1 MDMTNSIISR
11 AHRQLLVPLTDSIKA
26 LWPQTKTLEHE
37 GIVYAVLPHD
47 PHMQIA
53 LRAVGLEIP
62 SPILYHYGWDS
73 ADGKKPFEIQKAT
86 AAVATSNQRSYILN
100 DLGTGKTRASIWAWH
115 YLHQTGMAK
124 KLLVVAPLSTLKF
137 TWLREFS
144 LMLPNCKAVVLHG
157 ARQKR
162 LDLLDTDADIFI
174 INHDGLK
181 TVANQIFERTDI
193 DTLIIDELAVYR
205 NNSQRSKLMRE
216 FAKRFVWV
224 MGLTGRPMPTAVT
237 DVWAQAKILTPH
249 RVPKFFRHAK
259 TMLMTQVSQF
269 KWVPKDGA
277 IDTAFGWL
285 QPSVRYSL
293 DDVVEL
299 PEAISRTIEIEL
311 TSEQKAVYSRLS
323 NQFAV
328 LVKQQKITAA
338 NAGVALGKLL
348 QVGAGYV
355 YTTNPSYV
363 ELDSAPRKEKLLEFI
378 EASEH
383 KLIVFAPWRHLIG
396 ELSKLLD
403 ANEIEHAV
411 IHGDITKREVIFN
424 DFQNTPRYHVLLAH
438 PQTVHHGLTLTSATT
453 TIWYS
458 PVTSLEVYEQA
469 QARIR
474 RVGQQHKQL
483 FLHFKASPVE
493 AHVYRML
500 KNKQRLQDAFLALLK
515 EVTEENKN

>member
-1 MDMTNSIISR
+1 MDMTNSIISK

-26 LWPQTKTLEHE
+26 LWPKTKTLEHN
-37 GIVYAVLPHD
+37 GIIYAILPHD

-53 LRAVGLEIP
+53 LRAVGLEVP

-73 ADGKKPFEIQKAT
+73 ADGKQPFEIQKST

-115 YLHQTGMAK
+115 YLHQVGVAK

-137 TWLREFS
+137 TWLRELS
-144 LMLPNCKAVVLHG
+144 LMLPDCKAVVLHG
-157 ARQKR
+157 TRQKR
-162 LDLLDTDADIFI
+162 LDLLDEKADIFI

-181 TVANQIFERTDI
+181 TVANQIYERKDI

-205 NNSQRSKLMRE
+205 SNSQRSKLMRE

-259 TMLMTQVSQF
+259 TMLMHQVSQYR
-269 KWVPKDGA
+269 WVPKEGA
-277 IDTAFGWL
+277 VETAFSWL
-285 QPSVRYSL
+285 QPAVRYSL

-299 PEAISRTIEIEL
+299 PEAIYRTIDVDM
-311 TSEQKAVYSRLS
+311 TSEQKMVYSRLS

-328 LVKQQKITAA
+328 MVKEQKITAA

-348 QVGAGYV
+348 QVACGFV
-355 YTTNPSYV
+355 YSNNPSYV
-363 ELDSAPRKEKLLEFI
+363 ALDSTPRLETLLDI
-378 EASEH
+378 VQSSDH

-396 ELSKLLD
+396 ELSKLMTD
-403 ANEIEHAV
+403 NEIEHCV
-411 IHGDITKREVIFN
+411 IHGDTKKRETFFH
-424 DFQNTPRYHVLLAH
+424 DFQNTPRYHVMLAH
-438 PQTVHHGLTLTSATT
+438 PQTVHHGITLTVATT
-453 TIWYS
+453 AVWYS
-458 PVTSLEVYEQA
+458 PVTSLEIYQQA
-469 QARIR
+469 CARIR
-474 RVGQQHKQL
+474 RVGQGHKQQ
-483 FLHFKASPVE
+483 FLHLQSTPVE
-493 AHVYRML
+493 RKVYGML
-500 KNKQRLQDAFLALLK
+500 QAKARLQDEFLDLLR
-515 EVTEENKN
+515 EGS